1 MIDQGGMM
9 NYRYLTHSVG
19 GFIQQVAVCYVQR
32 GYWFYVAGQIPAQK
46 DPHKVD
52 RHLLDK
58 YDIDLS
64 KFQRCRRKK
73 EGQASVQYIRY
84 QDTFLLLATQG
95 AHPFFVKEASIRD
108 ARRFPIP
115 LFGYS
120 ISYRNGRALV
130 SLDKE
135 TYRNLEAYFLHLALH
150 RKADSLE
157 QEFRKLP
164 FDPYRPVY
172 KQVLSVWKAVNERRK
187 TAGFDLVP
195 YSAIKT
201 KRRIY
206 RPFESE
212 NAGKK
217 AQIEEVVDLERDA
230 VGGHSV

>member
-1 MIDQGGMM
+1 MS
-9 NYRYLTHSVG
+9 YHYLTHSVG

-32 GYWFYVAGQIPAQK
+32 GYWFYVAGQFPAQK
-46 DPHKVD
+46 DPQQVD

-84 QDTFLLLATQG
+84 QDTFLPLATKG

-108 ARRFPIP
+108 ARRFPIQ

-135 TYRNLEAYFLHLALH
+135 TYRNVEAYFLHLALH

-164 FDPYRPVY
+164 FEPYRPVY
-172 KQVLSVWKAVNERRK
+172 QQVLSVWKTVNDRRK

-201 KRRIY
+201 KRRLY
-206 RPFESE
+206 RPFEPE
-212 NAGKK
+212 NVGKK
-217 AQIEEVVDLERDA
+217 PLISLGEELQREADS
-230 VGGHSV
+230 GHSV